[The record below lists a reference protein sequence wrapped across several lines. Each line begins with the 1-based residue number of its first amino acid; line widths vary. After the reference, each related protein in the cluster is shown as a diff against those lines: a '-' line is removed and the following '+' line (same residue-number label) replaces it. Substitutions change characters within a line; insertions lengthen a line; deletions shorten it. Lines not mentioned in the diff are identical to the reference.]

1 MNRYLSALRETDRA
15 LGQLLAALAR
25 QQVLDSTLVVVVG
38 DHGEAFGQHGHYV
51 HGVDLYEEEVH
62 VPLMLINRR
71 LFHGETDSTLGGL
84 LDVAPTILDLLGR
97 APPAS
102 WQGRSLFDGDRT
114 GRVYLFTSRSKVL
127 FGYREGSRK
136 LIYDAGA
143 NTTELY
149 DLEADPG
156 ESVNV
161 AGRSPGVALLGQ
173 QRLAAWV
180 QFQRRFFQ
188 DVLVPDAR

>member
-1 MNRYLSALRETDRA
+1 MTSARGTRIQRDPTGA
-15 LGQLLAALAR
+15 
-25 QQVLDSTLVVVVG
+25 
-38 DHGEAFGQHGHYV
+38 
-51 HGVDLYEEEVH
+51 
-62 VPLMLINRR
+62 
-71 LFHGETDSTLGGL
+71 TLGGL

-97 APPAS
+97 ASPAS

-127 FGYREGSRK
+127 FGYERGAASSSTMR
-136 LIYDAGA
+136 GA